1 MVVSQSHAADP
12 PRAVSPVSRTSTSH
26 LAIRVA
32 DVAAASAFYQRVVGL
47 AVHDTLGEGG
57 LRLGWGRGHHV
68 LDLLPGGPGLDH
80 FAFAV
85 DDPAELERIRS
96 GAVEHGLAVTPA
108 SGTDWAPQAD
118 GFEICDPAGHRVQ
131 FHGAVDRSG
140 EIGDPAGNRPIRLQH
155 FTLGSPHVG
164 EMLSFFR
171 DVLGFRHS
179 DVLGENEFVWL
190 RSNREHHT
198 LAVVRSERS
207 GLDHFAFEVTGWEEL
222 KAWCDRLTDE
232 DVPITWGPGRHGPGN
247 NLFLF
252 FDDPDGNRIEL
263 SAELERFHDDRV
275 AYAVRRWDPVP
286 KSVNLWG
293 GLLPGFRNPGEE
305 A

>member
-1 MVVSQSHAADP
+1 MAVSQPNPTHVHTAA
-12 PRAVSPVSRTSTSH
+12 SSLSRTSTSH
-26 LAIRVA
+26 LAIRVV
-32 DVAAASAFYQRVVGL
+32 DVATAATFYQRVLGL

-68 LDLLPGGPGLDH
+68 LDLLPGDPGLEH

-85 DDPAELERIRS
+85 DDPAELTRIQAH
-96 GAVEHGLAVTPA
+96 AVEHGVVVTPA
-108 SGTDWAPQAD
+108 SQINWAPEAD
-118 GFEICDPAGHRVQ
+118 GFEISDPAGHRVQ

-140 EIGDPAGNRPIRLQH
+140 EVGDPAGNRPIRLQH
-155 FTLGSPHVG
+155 ITLGSPDVRA
-164 EMLSFFR
+164 MLDFFR
-171 DVLGFRHS
+171 DALGFRHS

-198 LAVVRSERS
+198 LAIVRSEHH
-207 GLDHFAFEVTGWEEL
+207 GLDHFAFEVTGWDEL

-275 AYAVRRWDPVP
+275 AYAVRRWAPVP
-286 KSVNLWG
+286 NSVNLWG
-293 GLLPGFRNPGEE
+293 GLLPQFRNPGDG

>member
-1 MVVSQSHAADP
+1 MAVSQPETTNPHP
-12 PRAVSPVSRTSTSH
+12 AVSPISRTSMSH

-32 DVAAASAFYQRVVGL
+32 DVATAAAFYQRVLGL
-47 AVHDTLGEGG
+47 TVHDDLGGGG

-68 LDLLPGGPGLDH
+68 LDLREGAPGLDH
-80 FAFAV
+80 FGFAV
-85 DDPAELERIRS
+85 DDPGELARIESRA
-96 GAVEHGLAVTPA
+96 GAHGIAVTPA
-108 SGTDWAPQAD
+108 SESSWAPQAD
-118 GFEICDPAGHRVQ
+118 GFEISDPGGHRVR
-131 FHGAVDRSG
+131 FHGPVDRSG
-140 EIGDPAGNRPIRLQH
+140 EVGDPAGNRPVRLQH
-155 FTLGSPHVG
+155 ITLASPHVS

>member
-1 MVVSQSHAADP
+1 MAVSQSHTTRPHLAM
-12 PRAVSPVSRTSTSH
+12 SPVSRTSTSH

-32 DVAAASAFYQRVVGL
+32 DVATAGAFYQRVVGL
-47 AVHDTLGEGG
+47 TVHDALPGGG

-68 LDLLPGGPGLDH
+68 LDLLPGSPGLDH

-85 DDPAELERIRS
+85 DDPAELQRIQS
-96 GAVEHGLAVTPA
+96 GAVEHDLIVTPA
-108 SGTDWAPQAD
+108 SEASWAAEAD
-118 GFEICDPAGHRVQ
+118 GFEISDPAGHRVQ

-140 EIGDPAGNRPIRLQH
+140 EVGDPAGNRPIRLQH
-155 FTLGSPHVG
+155 ITLGSPDVSG
-164 EMLSFFR
+164 MLGFFR

-198 LAVVRSERS
+198 LAIVRSDHDQ
-207 GLDHFAFEVTGWEEL
+207 LDHYAFEVTGWDEL

-232 DVPITWGPGRHGPGN
+232 DIPITWGPGRHGPGN

-275 AYAVRRWDPVP
+275 TYAVRRWEPIP

-293 GLLPGFRNPGEE
+293 GLLPTFRTPGE
-305 A
+305 AA

>member
-1 MVVSQSHAADP
+1 MAVSQSHPADP
-12 PRAVSPVSRTSTSH
+12 HPALSPVSRTSTSH

-32 DVAAASAFYQRVVGL
+32 DVATAAAFYQRVLGL
-47 AVHDTLGEGG
+47 VVHDSLEEGG

-68 LDLLPGGPGLDH
+68 LDLLQGSPGLDH

-85 DDPAELERIRS
+85 DDPAELARIQS
-96 GAVEHGLAVTPA
+96 GAVQHGLVVTPG
-108 SGTDWAPQAD
+108 SQTDWAARAD
-118 GFEICDPAGHRVQ
+118 GFEISDPAGHRVQ

-140 EIGDPAGNRPIRLQH
+140 EVGDPAGNRPIRLQH
-155 FTLGSPHVG
+155 ITLASPDVG
-164 EMLSFFR
+164 EMLGFFR

-198 LAVVRSERS
+198 LAVVKSDHS
-207 GLDHFAFEVTGWEEL
+207 GLDHFAFEVTGWDEL

-232 DVPITWGPGRHGPGN
+232 DVRITWGPGRHGPGN

-275 AYAVRRWDPVP
+275 TYAVRRWDPVP
-286 KSVNLWG
+286 TSVNLWG
-293 GLLPGFRNPGEE
+293 GLLPAFRNPGE
-305 A
+305 AA

>member
-1 MVVSQSHAADP
+1 MAVLQSAPTNPHT
-12 PRAVSPVSRTSTSH
+12 AVSPLSRTSTSH
-26 LAIRVA
+26 LALRVA
-32 DVAAASAFYQRVVGL
+32 DVATAAAFYQRVLGL
-47 AVHDTLGEGG
+47 TVHDALREGG

-68 LDLLPGGPGLDH
+68 LDLLPGPSGLDH

-85 DDPAELERIRS
+85 DDPSELARLQAQA
-96 GAVEHGLAVTPA
+96 GEHGLVVTPA
-108 SGTDWAPQAD
+108 SETSWAALAD
-118 GFEICDPAGHRVQ
+118 GFEISDPAGHRVQ
-131 FHGAVDRSG
+131 FHGAVDRTG
-140 EIGDPAGNRPIRLQH
+140 EVGDPAGNRPIRLQH
-155 FTLGSPHVG
+155 FTLASPEVTA
-164 EMLSFFR
+164 MLGFFR

-198 LAVVRSERS
+198 LAVVKADRG
-207 GLDHFAFEVTGWEEL
+207 GLDHFAFEVTGWDEL

-252 FDDPDGNRIEL
+252 FADPDGNRIEL

-275 AYAVRRWDPVP
+275 AYAVRRWEPIP

-293 GLLPGFRNPGEE
+293 GLLPAFRTPGE
-305 A
+305 AD